1 MNADERKW
9 PFIRVHPRFCFSHS
23 AVPAVP
29 SWVDPLPQL
38 TRGVAADRNGDS
50 RLNAAVARLFRA
62 RLPFH
67 TPINVRSQGTI
78 AWAPLNVSVIFVNA
92 VRVRKS

>member
-9 PFIRVHPRFCFSHS
+9 PFICVYPRFRFSHPV
-23 AVPAVP
+23 VPAVP
-29 SWVDPLPQL
+29 SRFNPLPQL
-38 TRGVAADRNGDS
+38 TSDVAADRNGDS

-67 TPINVRSQGTI
+67 TPINVRSQGII